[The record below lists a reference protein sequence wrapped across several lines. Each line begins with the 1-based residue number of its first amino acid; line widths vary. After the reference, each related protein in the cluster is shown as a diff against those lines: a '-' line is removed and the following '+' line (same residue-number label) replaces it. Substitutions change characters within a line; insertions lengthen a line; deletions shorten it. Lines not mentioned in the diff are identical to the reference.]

1 MFWIEPLQS
10 SSRLGTVVWVS
21 PFMHLGHSES
31 WTVVWPCGPV
41 GERVDEEGKKLFAK
55 FMALSCTAP
64 SLSDLHGTVCTKHE
78 RSGLC
83 IKAEGVLKAR
93 NRSSLPF
100 LFFTY
105 K

>member
-1 MFWIEPLQS
+1 M
-10 SSRLGTVVWVS
+10 
-21 PFMHLGHSES
+21 
-31 WTVVWPCGPV
+31 
-41 GERVDEEGKKLFAK
+41 DEEGKKLFAK

-83 IKAEGVLKAR
+83 IKAEGFYR
-93 NRSSLPF
+93 RSLPF
-100 LFFTY
+100 LFFMY